1 MLRFG
6 PPRSFT
12 CASTCPWLG
21 HPVSGL
27 IHTTKIGLFSLA
39 FTTPPTNVLSLL
51 HELTRWI
58 VLQKARRHSIKL
70 LRLLVR
76 TQFQDLFHSP
86 SGVLLTFPSRYLFT
100 IDRKI
105 YLALEGGPSRFN
117 QGFTCPDL
125 LDNIDDKVRK
135 TWYTGLSPSLAS
147 LSRLFYS
154 HYEFLTL
161 RGLVLASAAFCSI
174 PTNVKQT
181 SLFHEIARKR
191 TIIRIPQKVICVSQ
205 PPNNIRL
212 TTYLP

>member
-1 MLRFG
+1 MLQYATVRSSTQFYLRFNL
-6 PPRSFT
+6 PMVRSPGFG
-12 CASTCPWLG
+12 SIYYYYG
-21 HPVSGL
+21 
-27 IHTTKIGLFSLA
+27 GLFSLA
-39 FTTPPTNVLSLL
+39 FTMPPANALSLQQQI
-51 HELTRWI
+51 TRWI

-125 LDNIDDKVRK
+125 LDNTDDKVRK

-161 RGLVLASAAFCSI
+161 RKLVLALPAFCSVPI
-174 PTNVKQT
+174 NRGSAKGYLYV
-181 SLFHEIARKR
+181 
-191 TIIRIPQKVICVSQ
+191 
-205 PPNNIRL
+205 
-212 TTYLP
+212 TTP